1 MNTKNA
7 VTPADDE
14 LEMLETDATDETE
27 AEEITFSPK
36 DLANELGTDAK
47 SFRRWLR
54 NFTPERAADNGG
66 RWAFTADRKA
76 EIIAA
81 YNATDEE
88 TDAVDEESDSE
99 PEVEG

>member
-14 LEMLETDATDETE
+14 LEMLETDAADETE

-88 TDAVDEESDSE
+88 TDAVDEESTDSE
-99 PEVEG
+99 PVEG